1 MNIFKGLL
9 FLQGYVNAADF
20 VDAHE
25 RPHYGAATVARKLAP
40 PLGNRAA
47 SRDWFGSDGGKPVDP
62 GIDAG
67 CVVGGCG

>member
-1 MNIFKGLL
+1 MNIFKGML
-9 FLQGYVNAADF
+9 FLQDYVNATDE
-20 VDAHE
+20 VDVHQ

-47 SRDWFGSDGGKPVDP
+47 SGDWFGGKEVRAKSAS
-62 GIDAG
+62 GQSA

>member
-1 MNIFKGLL
+1 MNIFKGML
-9 FLQGYVNAADF
+9 FLQDYVNATDE
-20 VDAHE
+20 VDVHQ

-47 SRDWFGSDGGKPVDP
+47 SGDWFGNEVRAQSVSAQSP
-62 GIDAG
+62 